1 MEFKE
6 AVTRNLRTS
15 EGLFKFSGRA
25 NRAELLWF
33 WLFSM
38 IWTYGSLFL
47 GAIAIAALIAVF
59 GEIGIAVGVAA
70 VLAWYASLFVV
81 AVQSLAL
88 FVRRMHDVNRS
99 GWWYLL
105 VFTVIGV
112 FVLLYW
118 MLQPGDKGVNQYGK
132 KAA

>member
-15 EGLFKFSGRA
+15 EGLLKFSGRA
-25 NRAELLWF
+25 SRAELLWF

-47 GAIAIAALIAVF
+47 GAIAIAALVAVF

-81 AVQSLAL
+81 AVQQPCTVCASYARCKPHRLVVSAGVYWHWRTCAAVL
-88 FVRRMHDVNRS
+88 DASARR
-99 GWWYLL
+99 
-105 VFTVIGV
+105 
-112 FVLLYW
+112 
-118 MLQPGDKGVNQYGK
+118 
-132 KAA
+132 

>member
-1 MEFKE
+1 MEFKG

-25 NRAELLWF
+25 SRAEMLWF

-47 GAIAIAALIAVF
+47 GAIAIAGLIAVF
-59 GEIGIAVGVAA
+59 GELGVAVGVAA
-70 VLAWYASLFVV
+70 VLAWYVSLFVV

-105 VFTVIGV
+105 VFTVVGS

-118 MLQPGDKGVNQYGK
+118 MLQPGHKGVNQYGK

>member
-25 NRAELLWF
+25 SRAEMLWF

-47 GAIAIAALIAVF
+47 GAIAI
-59 GEIGIAVGVAA
+59 VGAKPGLYTMRILQHA
-70 VLAWYASLFVV
+70 RILAQGTFRLTA
-81 AVQSLAL
+81 
-88 FVRRMHDVNRS
+88 
-99 GWWYLL
+99 
-105 VFTVIGV
+105 T
-112 FVLLYW
+112 
-118 MLQPGDKGVNQYGK
+118 P
-132 KAA
+132 

>member
-1 MEFKE
+1 M
-6 AVTRNLRTS
+6 
-15 EGLFKFSGRA
+15 
-25 NRAELLWF
+25 
-33 WLFSM
+33 
-38 IWTYGSLFL
+38 
-47 GAIAIAALIAVF
+47 AAGV
-59 GEIGIAVGVAA
+59 AVGVAA
-70 VLAWYASLFVV
+70 VLAWYVSLFVV

-105 VFTVIGV
+105 VFTVIGS

-118 MLQPGDKGVNQYGK
+118 MLQPGDKGANQYGK

>member
-1 MEFKE
+1 
-6 AVTRNLRTS
+6 
-15 EGLFKFSGRA
+15 
-25 NRAELLWF
+25 
-33 WLFSM
+33 M

-47 GAIAIAALIAVF
+47 GAIAIAALIAVL
-59 GEIGIAVGVAA
+59 GELGVALGVAA

-105 VFTVIGV
+105 VFTGIGA